1 MRNTYIKPII
11 EVEIIEAQDIIAQSP
26 QVEVK
31 DPFEE
36 KPVVPTD
43 PDPTDNPSIFG
54 AKRGNTWFDD
64 TDW

>member
-11 EVEIIEAQDIIAQSP
+11 EVETIEVQDIIAQSP

-31 DPFEE
+31 DPFDEN
-36 KPVVPTD
+36 PVVPTD

-54 AKRGNTWFDD
+54 AKGGSKWSDD